1 MSVIYNSLLS
11 GAKGLVTLAAACLS
25 DNARSKTCRFL
36 RGQKRVFKSLRS
48 FAPADENF
56 WFHCASL
63 GEYAI
68 ARPLMEDL
76 RRRRPDARIVLTFF
90 SPTGIEALKSR
101 KNVPADLVCYLPL
114 DSRSNARAFLDVV
127 KPKAAMFM
135 VSEYWPNY
143 LLELHRR
150 NIPAYLISAVFTHR
164 APHFRRVGG
173 GAFRESLKAY
183 DHIFCLNRQGV
194 DTLAELGFTR
204 ASVEADPLVDNALS
218 VAETPWLFAPLEE
231 FCARTRTLIA
241 GSISDEND
249 VNLLAHEINS
259 NVGGRQYLLVPH
271 EVDEY
276 HISQI
281 ESALKVP
288 SRRLSAYSS
297 DMTENVMIVDNIGM
311 LAYLYRLG
319 TMAYI
324 GGGFT
329 RELHSVLEATVY
341 GLPISFGPRTERK
354 AVAQQ
359 LVEMGLATIT
369 PTPEAFSAWADA
381 YFNASATHLH
391 RLRVVGTQY
400 CHEQA
405 GATSRI
411 LTKIL
416 SSCSH

>member
-1 MSVIYNSLLS
+1 
-11 GAKGLVTLAAACLS
+11 
-25 DNARSKTCRFL
+25 
-36 RGQKRVFKSLRS
+36 
-48 FAPADENF
+48 
-56 WFHCASL
+56 
-63 GEYAI
+63 
-68 ARPLMEDL
+68 
-76 RRRRPDARIVLTFF
+76 
-90 SPTGIEALKSR
+90 
-101 KNVPADLVCYLPL
+101 
-114 DSRSNARAFLDVV
+114 
-127 KPKAAMFM
+127 
-135 VSEYWPNY
+135 
-143 LLELHRR
+143 
-150 NIPAYLISAVFTHR
+150 
-164 APHFRRVGG
+164 
-173 GAFRESLKAY
+173 
-183 DHIFCLNRQGV
+183 
-194 DTLAELGFTR
+194 
-204 ASVEADPLVDNALS
+204 
-218 VAETPWLFAPLEE
+218 
-231 FCARTRTLIA
+231 
-241 GSISDEND
+241 
-249 VNLLAHEINS
+249 
-259 NVGGRQYLLVPH
+259 
-271 EVDEY
+271 
-276 HISQI
+276 
-281 ESALKVP
+281 
-288 SRRLSAYSS
+288 
-297 DMTENVMIVDNIGM
+297 MTENVMIVDNIGM